1 MMWQL
6 IYIYTNDSYN
16 IKHKMNYVNFMQTYL
31 LNLFVIILL
40 IYAYTNILNNKKTHT
55 HKII

>member
-1 MMWQL
+1 MM
-6 IYIYTNDSYN
+6 INN

-55 HKII
+55 HTK